1 MDLLLSVSFRLLK
14 ARVKCCNEYETEN
27 NFLPPTALN
36 RNKLHVFSPNVIVSC
51 KIEQREIIYSSGLH
65 LLVPHAMNYI

>member
-27 NFLPPTALN
+27 NFPPALN

-51 KIEQREIIYSSGLH
+51 KLEQREIIYSSGLH
-65 LLVPHAMNYI
+65 LLFPHAMNYI